1 MALQTDSAIDPSAPE
16 VPGRTALWTRL
27 FGALRGSLRSAGPII
42 RCGHSPALHTPLE
55 LLEALVLDTETT
67 GLNVRSD
74 RIISAAGFSLSAG
87 SLSEA
92 PLFDRLVDP
101 GRPIPA
107 ASSAFH
113 GIVDEMVREAGDFA
127 EHWPEILRHL
137 EIGLVI
143 GHQIFFDLAIL
154 GREVRRLG
162 ARLQPP
168 VALDTA
174 LLYAGLHP
182 GERHRDLTPC
192 CAAFGIEIVGRHT
205 AKGDAAATGALFLEL
220 VPLLKAHGIRTLGEA
235 LAFERAAI
243 LHHPRRWRW

>member
-1 MALQTDSAIDPSAPE
+1 MALETDTALQASAGE
-16 VPGRTALWTRL
+16 VPARSTLVARL
-27 FGALRGSLRSAGPII
+27 IGALRRPGRIV
-42 RCGHSPALHTPLE
+42 RCGHSPALHTPLDH
-55 LLEALVLDTETT
+55 LEALVLDTETT

-74 RIISAAGFSLSAG
+74 RIVSAAGYRLSAG
-87 SLSEA
+87 TLRDD
-92 PLFDRLVDP
+92 PLFDRLIDP
-101 GRPIPA
+101 ARPIPA

-127 EHWPEILRHL
+127 AHWPEILRHL

-182 GERHRDLTPC
+182 GHRHRDLTPC
-192 CAAFGIEIVGRHT
+192 CAEFGIEIDGRHT
-205 AKGDAAATGALFLEL
+205 ATGDAKATGALFLKL
-220 VPLLKAHGIRTLGEA
+220 VPLLKAHGIQTLGEA